1 MGGRAVRLS
10 GIPMMTFRTVLLLS
24 AISATALA
32 KPVSVPSP
40 KPVPINPGKVK
51 LTGADARALTAGLK
65 LAGIAPKKTGETSVY
80 AVTQLSCTS
89 TDGSVTEDG
98 LGTTSCQG
106 AAGKSMPAAE
116 SALLDEA
123 VTKAL
128 GGKGLTSDDHMS
140 KSTITVASIT
150 CTIGSDTKAPKTADR
165 FSCDAVLH

>member
-1 MGGRAVRLS
+1 MG
-10 GIPMMTFRTVLLLS
+10 ITMMTLRTILLLS

-32 KPVSVPSP
+32 KPVSVPAP
-40 KPVPINPGKVK
+40 KPVPVNPGKVK
-51 LTGADARALTAGLK
+51 LTGPDARALTAGLK
-65 LAGIAPKKTGETSVY
+65 LAGVAPKKTGDTVVY

-89 TDGSVTEDG
+89 TDGSVTADG

-116 SALLDEA
+116 SSLLADA
-123 VTKAL
+123 ITKAF
-128 GGKGLTSDDHMS
+128 GGKGLTSDDHTS

-150 CTIGSDTKAPKTADR
+150 CTIASDAKAPKTADR